1 MFLLGRACVAIS
13 LAWEDKTFRVP
24 CAAGCGG
31 LTLISWFQSIIS
43 VRVLS
48 SFVVLGNWTEQGIK
62 KVTEAPKR
70 IKQTRSMIEKAGG
83 KMQLF
88 YTAGKYDFVMVV
100 EIPKDDDLMAILL
113 CIGSMG
119 NIRTVTMKAWT
130 EAEGAKI
137 LTAPHP

>member
-1 MFLLGRACVAIS
+1 M
-13 LAWEDKTFRVP
+13 
-24 CAAGCGG
+24 
-31 LTLISWFQSIIS
+31 
-43 VRVLS
+43 VRILS

-62 KVTEAPKR
+62 KVGKAPAR
-70 IKQTRSMIEKAGG
+70 IKETRSMIEKAGG

-88 YTAGKYDFVMVV
+88 YTTGKYDFVMIV

-113 CIGSMG
+113 CICSMG

-130 EAEGAKI
+130 EVEGERI

>member
-1 MFLLGRACVAIS
+1 MF
-13 LAWEDKTFRVP
+13 
-24 CAAGCGG
+24 
-31 LTLISWFQSIIS
+31 
-43 VRVLS
+43 
-48 SFVVLGNWTEQGIK
+48 GNWTEQGIK
-62 KVTEAPKR
+62 KVGEAPAR
-70 IKQTRSMIEKAGG
+70 IKETRGMIVKAGG

-88 YTAGKYDFVMVV
+88 YTAGKYDFVMIVAV
-100 EIPKDDDLMAILL
+100 PNGDDLMAILL

>member
-1 MFLLGRACVAIS
+1 MGSS
-13 LAWEDKTFRVP
+13 LM
-24 CAAGCGG
+24 
-31 LTLISWFQSIIS
+31 LISELFRILFS

-62 KVTEAPKR
+62 KVSEAPKR
-70 IKQTRSMIEKAGG
+70 IMETRGMIEKAGG

-88 YTAGKYDFVMVV
+88 YTAGEHDFVMIVD
-100 EIPKDDDLMAILL
+100 IPKDDDLMAILL

-119 NIRTVTMKAWT
+119 NIRTLTMKAWT

-137 LTAPHP
+137 LSAPHP

>member
-1 MFLLGRACVAIS
+1 LRSV
-13 LAWEDKTFRVP
+13 
-24 CAAGCGG
+24 
-31 LTLISWFQSIIS
+31 IS

-48 SFVVLGNWTEQGIK
+48 SFVVVGNWTEQGIK
-62 KVTEAPKR
+62 KVAEAPAR
-70 IKQTRSMIEKAGG
+70 IKETRGMIEKAGG

-88 YTAGKYDFVMVV
+88 YTAGKYDFVMIV

-119 NIRTVTMKAWT
+119 NIRTMTMKAWN

-137 LTAPHP
+137 LTAAHP